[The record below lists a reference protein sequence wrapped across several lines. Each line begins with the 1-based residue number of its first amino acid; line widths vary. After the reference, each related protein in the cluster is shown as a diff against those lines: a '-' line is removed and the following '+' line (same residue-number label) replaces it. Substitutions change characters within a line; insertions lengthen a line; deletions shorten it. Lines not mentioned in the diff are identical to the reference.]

1 MSVVVA
7 DAYSGRKLF
16 TVLATGTIWSVRL
29 LDLSSGIN
37 ASTNLKL
44 LYGGE
49 FPHLCV
55 IDVASRHQELHMPVA
70 EGTYGVALTAQSVAY
85 TNGQR
90 ASVYGKPGHH
100 YAWHDQPSFQ

>member
-1 MSVVVA
+1 MLDCA
-7 DAYSGRKLF
+7 SGRPLF
-16 TVLATGTIWSVRL
+16 SIPTNGTVWS
-29 LDLSSGIN
+29 
-37 ASTNLKL
+37 LKL
-44 LYGGE
+44 LELHLTPTAPPALKLLVGGE
-49 FPHLCV
+49 FTSVTLV
-55 IDVASRHQELHMPVA
+55 DVASRQEELQLPVA